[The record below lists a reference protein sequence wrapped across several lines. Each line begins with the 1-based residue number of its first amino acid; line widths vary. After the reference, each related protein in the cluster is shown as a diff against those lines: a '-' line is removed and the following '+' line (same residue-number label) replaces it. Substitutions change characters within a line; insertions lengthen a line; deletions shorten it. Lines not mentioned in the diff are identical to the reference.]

1 MLTSELN
8 KKLNATEQNNN
19 INNNEN
25 QATNKYLKKRKRER
39 YKLKGENSFGI
50 NSFKVISNV
59 YVLINST
66 VQSNSFQIVWS
77 WAI

>member
-1 MLTSELN
+1 MPTSELN
-8 KKLNATEQNNN
+8 KRLNASEQNN
-19 INNNEN
+19 NNNEN

-66 VQSNSFQIVWS
+66 VQSNSFQIV
-77 WAI
+77 